1 MYKAVHEKL
10 NEQIKDVGAAR
21 SKEVSLFWI
30 GMAEVSKLFSF
41 LVVFF
46 PNENGV
52 SIVLGY
58 LILLIL
64 IWTNSIQGKGWAIV
78 LNSKKINMVST
89 SSVSALSDGLLP
101 LNGTSCSYKN
111 WVKSVFMSSGLWDVC
126 VCVIIPLKI
135 KTIKWL
141 QNSVQVSR
149 DLYKDS
155 EMQRNRN

>member
-1 MYKAVHEKL
+1 MKFKYIVFFFGFFPCSNKDSVAIVSMYKAVHEKL

-64 IWTNSIQGKGWAIV
+64 IWTNSIQGKG
-78 LNSKKINMVST
+78 
-89 SSVSALSDGLLP
+89 
-101 LNGTSCSYKN
+101 
-111 WVKSVFMSSGLWDVC
+111 
-126 VCVIIPLKI
+126 
-135 KTIKWL
+135 
-141 QNSVQVSR
+141 
-149 DLYKDS
+149 
-155 EMQRNRN
+155 